1 MNSKTVF
8 LASSSPR
15 RQELL
20 AQMGVEF
27 SVLDAPID
35 ETPIESEDAAQF
47 VTRMAREKSQQG
59 AQQLTDEGCWVI
71 AGDTAIVLDGE
82 IIGKP
87 EDPSDA
93 QRMLRELSGR
103 THQVYSSVAVWHL
116 GVLEVALNITDV
128 VFTELAETEIKNYIA
143 TGEPLDKAGG
153 YAIQGEA
160 AKWIKAIN
168 GSYYGVMGLPIF
180 ELNRI
185 LQEMGFYDPV

>member
-1 MNSKTVF
+1 
-8 LASSSPR
+8 
-15 RQELL
+15 
-20 AQMGVEF
+20 MGVKF

-35 ETPIESEDAAQF
+35 ETPLETEDAAQF
-47 VTRMAREKSQQG
+47 VTRMAREKAQRG

-87 EDPSDA
+87 EGASDA
-93 QRMLRELSGR
+93 QRMLRALSGR
-103 THQVYSSVAVWHL
+103 THQVYSSVAVGHQDGL
-116 GVLEVALNITDV
+116 QVALNITDV
-128 VFTELAETEIKNYIA
+128 VFTELADAEIKHYVA

-168 GSYYGVMGLPIF
+168 GSYYGVMGLPIY
-180 ELNRI
+180 ELNQI
-185 LQEMGFYDPV
+185 LQKMGFYDPLNPSR

>member
-20 AQMGVEF
+20 AQMGVAF

-35 ETPIESEDAAQF
+35 ETPFETEDAAQF
-47 VTRMAREKSQQG
+47 VTRMAREKVQKG
-59 AQQLTDEGCWVI
+59 AQQLRNDAFWVI
-71 AGDTAIVLDGE
+71 AGDTAIVMDGE

-93 QRMLRELSGR
+93 QRMLRALSGR
-103 THQVYSSVAVWHL
+103 THQVYSSVAVWHK
-116 GVLEVALNITDV
+116 GVLEVELNITDV
-128 VFTELAETEIKNYIA
+128 VFSELADIEIKDYVA
-143 TGEPLDKAGG
+143 SGEPLDKAGA

-160 AKWIKAIN
+160 AKWIAAIN
-168 GSYYGVMGLPIF
+168 GSYYGVMGLPIY

-185 LQEMGFYDPV
+185 LQKMGFYDPV